1 MTAGRPKGK
10 EAGLLDAGSREPR
23 FILYIF
29 LALAVIV
36 FVPALSEIRPLVVG
50 ALLIGGP
57 AIAILSIRTWRVR
70 ESLSGMPRL
79 VVESGVVFGVLLFVL
94 ALLDL
99 LGIRRFGG

>member
-1 MTAGRPKGK
+1 MNAGRPDRK
-10 EAGLLDAGSREPR
+10 ETGLFDPGSREPR

-29 LALAVIV
+29 LVLAAIV
-36 FVPALSEIRPLVVG
+36 FIPGLNEIRPLVLA

-57 AIAILSIRTWRVR
+57 AIAYLSVRTWRKR
-70 ESLSGMPRL
+70 ESLAGMPRL
-79 VVESGVVFGVLLFVL
+79 IVETGVVFGVLLFAL

>member
-1 MTAGRPKGK
+1 MNAGRPKK
-10 EAGLLDAGSREPR
+10 EQGLFDPGSREPR

-29 LALAVIV
+29 LLLAAIV
-36 FVPALSEIRPLVVG
+36 FLPGVNENRPLVLA

-57 AIAILSIRTWRVR
+57 AIAYLSLRTWRSR
-70 ESLSGMPRL
+70 ESLAGTPRL
-79 VVESGVVFGVLLFVL
+79 IVETGVVFGVLLFFL

>member
-1 MTAGRPKGK
+1 MTAGRPNRK
-10 EAGLLDAGSREPR
+10 EAGLFDPSSREPR

-29 LALAVIV
+29 LVLAAIV
-36 FVPALSEIRPLVVG
+36 FIPGLNEIRPLVLG

-57 AIAILSIRTWRVR
+57 AIAYLSIRTWRSR
-70 ESLSGMPRL
+70 ESLAGMPRL
-79 VVESGVVFGVLLFVL
+79 IVETGVVFGALLFVL